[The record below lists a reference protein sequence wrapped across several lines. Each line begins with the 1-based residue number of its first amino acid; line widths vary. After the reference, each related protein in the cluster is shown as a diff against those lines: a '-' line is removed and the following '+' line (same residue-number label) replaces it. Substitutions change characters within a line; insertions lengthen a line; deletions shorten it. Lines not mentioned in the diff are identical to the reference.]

1 MSDLDRSVI
10 YTYTIQTNLS
20 EIKREADTTLPDTD
34 QQVVTLEQDM
44 ESLQQTTEQSQANLV
59 GMQNEIKGTILTL
72 TAMAS
77 AVNGVTNGLITL
89 GIVSDEDAEKVRM
102 VNAGFQVLIG
112 MATGLKALA
121 LVQEMLNLQALK
133 GAIINTYNSVLE
145 SPWKLALASAGMG
158 AAAGV
163 AAAYGT
169 QGGSSS
175 SQTTNIINIRDISGG
190 QASAANSI
198 STIYGDKVLWR

>member
-20 EIKREADTTLPDTD
+20 EVKREADTTLPDTD

-44 ESLQQTTEQSQANLV
+44 ESLQQTTEQAQANLV
-59 GMQNEIKGTILTL
+59 GMKNEIKGTILTL

-198 STIYGDKVLWR
+198 STVYGGKVL

>member
-20 EIKREADTTLPDTD
+20 EVKREADTTLPDTD

-44 ESLQQTTEQSQANLV
+44 ESLQQTTEQAQANLV
-59 GMQNEIKGTILTL
+59 GMKNEIKGTILTL

-198 STIYGDKVLWR
+198 STIYGGKVL

>member
-1 MSDLDRSVI
+1 VSDLDRSVI

-20 EIKREADTTLPDTD
+20 EVKREADTTLPDTD

-44 ESLQQTTEQSQANLV
+44 ESLQQTTEQAQANLV
-59 GMQNEIKGTILTL
+59 GMKDEIKGTILTL

-198 STIYGDKVLWR
+198 STIYGGKVL

>member
-1 MSDLDRSVI
+1 VSDLDRSVI

-20 EIKREADTTLPDTD
+20 EVRREADATLPDTD

-198 STIYGDKVLWR
+198 STIYGGKVL

>member
-20 EIKREADTTLPDTD
+20 EVKREADTTLPDTD

-44 ESLQQTTEQSQANLV
+44 ESLQQTTEQAQANLV
-59 GMQNEIKGTILTL
+59 GMKDEIKGTILTL

-198 STIYGDKVLWR
+198 STIYGGKVL